1 MGARMA
7 RTARPGARDALL
19 EAARDE
25 FARSGLERARVEDIS
40 RRAGISK
47 GAFYLHF
54 ATKEDAF
61 REIVSRFL
69 GALEDHALRRVELE
83 DRMASEGGGADREA
97 VERRIDAECAIDAD
111 LLEVLWRNRQI
122 LAAVEGASGRLY
134 RDLVDGFRRK
144 MRDLVSRRMV
154 DGVCAGVPVRPD
166 VPPEIIADIVVGAY
180 DDFARRMID
189 MKEKPDLGAWAR
201 SLHLV
206 LYEGILERPRAAGRR
221 PGRRLP
227 PPPILPSLTRRSR
240 PGASR

>member
-1 MGARMA
+1 MA

-19 EAARDE
+19 DAARDE
-25 FARSGLERARVEDIS
+25 FARNGLERARVEDIS

-69 GALEDHALRRVELE
+69 GALEDHALRRIELE
-83 DRMASEGGGADREA
+83 DRMARERGSADRA
-97 VERRIDAECAIDAD
+97 AAERRIEAECAIDAD

-134 RDLVDGFRRK
+134 RDLVDDFRRK
-144 MRDLVSRRMV
+144 MREVVSRRIMG
-154 DGVCAGVPVRPD
+154 GVCAGIPVRSDVRPD
-166 VPPEIIADIVVGAY
+166 IVADIVVGAY
-180 DDFARRMID
+180 GDFARRMVD
-189 MKEKPDLGAWAR
+189 MREKPDLDAWAR

-206 LYEGILERPRAAGRR
+206 LYEGILERPAAAARR
-221 PGRRLP
+221 PTPRRRTP
-227 PPPILPSLTRRSR
+227 PAHQKLTRRSH
-240 PGASR
+240 PGAAR

>member
-1 MGARMA
+1 MA

-19 EAARDE
+19 DAARDE
-25 FARSGLERARVEDIS
+25 FARNGLERARVEDIS

-54 ATKEDAF
+54 ATKEAAF

-83 DRMASEGGGADREA
+83 DRMARERGAADA
-97 VERRIDAECAIDAD
+97 DAAERRIEAECAIDAD

-122 LAAVEGASGRLY
+122 LAAVESASGTLY
-134 RDLVDGFRRK
+134 RDLVDDFRRK
-144 MRDLVSRRMV
+144 MREVVSRRIG

-166 VPPEIIADIVVGAY
+166 VPPEIVADIVVGAY
-180 DDFARRMID
+180 GDFARRMID
-189 MKEKPDLGAWAR
+189 MKEKPDLAGWAR

-206 LYEGILERPRAAGRR
+206 LYEGILERPRTAARR

-227 PPPILPSLTRRSR
+227 APPTLSSLTRRSR